1 MTRSVGN
8 GKNKSRVRR
17 PSIPRPVQQEGD
29 SEEVVIKVDDS
40 EQGSVQQDEDVDG
53 LAAPA
58 EAQVQGSPQRPE
70 KVRTPSNAK
79 TAPYLKVS
87 RHSLFRTISFL
98 LTFNRQSQT
107 SESVTTS
114 MTRPR
119 NRAQLVPTRPTKTL
133 ALIPLPITIYDSNI
147 LF

>member
-8 GKNKSRVRR
+8 GKNKSRVR

-29 SEEVVIKVDDS
+29 SEEVAIKVDDS
-40 EQGSVQQDEDVDG
+40 EEGSVQQDEDADG

-87 RHSLFRTISFL
+87 GHPLSRTSSFL
-98 LTFNRQSQT
+98 LTFNRPSQT
-107 SESVTTS
+107 SEIVTTL

-119 NRAQLVPTRPTKTL
+119 NRARLVLTRPTKRL
-133 ALIPLPITIYDSNI
+133 VIIPLPITIYDSNI